1 MANTAFKGTMTITHN
16 DGTMIESD
24 VFSNTDVSLVYCT
37 FANNGGA
44 TFHTVMKTGFITDIS
59 LAIVAA
65 DTTKYL
71 KFYINQTDTQI
82 KTLQSACFH
91 TLAKRFPNL
100 TPIPVVAGQQIMI
113 QAVT

>member
-16 DGTMIESD
+16 DGTIESD
-24 VFSNTDVSLVYCT
+24 VFSNTDVSLVYST
-37 FANNGGA
+37 WASAGGA
-44 TFHTVMKTGFITDIS
+44 TFYTVRKTGFITDIS

-82 KTLQSACFH
+82 RTLQSNCFH
-91 TLAKRFPNL
+91 TLAARFPNK
-100 TPIPVVAGQQIMI
+100 TPIPVVAGQQILL

>member
-16 DGTMIESD
+16 DGTIESN

-44 TFHTVMKTGFITDIS
+44 TFHTVAKSGAITDIS

-82 KTLQSACFH
+82 RTLQSNCFH
-91 TLAKRFPNL
+91 TLMMRFPNK
-100 TPIPVVAGQQIMI
+100 TPIPVVAGQQILI

>member
-1 MANTAFKGTMTITHN
+1 MANTAFKGTLTITHN
-16 DGTMIESD
+16 DGTIESD
-24 VFSNTDVSLVYCT
+24 VFSNTDVSLVYCA

-44 TFHTVMKTGFITDIS
+44 TFHTVKKTGFITDIS

-71 KFYINQTDTQI
+71 KLYINQTDTQI
-82 KTLQSACFH
+82 RTLQSNCFH
-91 TLAKRFPNL
+91 TLAARFPNK
-100 TPIPVVAGQQIMI
+100 TPIPVIQGQQILL